1 MAAEGREGVKQDRKM
16 RMGFPDGA
24 NPAKEEE
31 QSSEGED
38 LIHVVNTHS
47 TPILRLSDALKR
59 VG

>member
-47 TPILRLSDALKR
+47 TPILRLSDAP
-59 VG
+59 